1 LGNTAPIERDPQ
13 PASGSQRRMPR
24 PERERQMLEV
34 AGKSFA
40 ARGFHAVSMDEI
52 AALAGISKPMLYH
65 YFGSKEGLYVAYV
78 RQQGNALLAGMSD
91 ATAPDAAPAERLW
104 EGTLAFLGY
113 VDEHRPGWALLFS
126 EAVSQGGPLASEVA
140 QLRARIAAIVHRL
153 FLSVAGAGGGTS
165 EALAHAYVGAGESVA
180 NWWLE
185 HPDEP
190 REHVARLLVRL
201 AGGALPGLG
210 EPPYVPVDPGRRR
223 PRVMLPSST
232 RMPPAHSAIA
242 ADHDRPPTHEEARDR
257 EPPRAAGY

>member
-1 LGNTAPIERDPQ
+1 MGNTAPIERDPQ

-52 AALAGISKPMLYH
+52 AAQAGISKPMLYH

-113 VDEHRPGWALLFS
+113 VDEHRPGWALLSS
-126 EAVSQGGPLASEVA
+126 EAVSQGGPLAAEVA
-140 QLRARIAAIVHRL
+140 QLRARIAAIIHRL
-153 FLSVAGAGGGTS
+153 FLSVAGAGGTS
-165 EALAHAYVGAGESVA
+165 EALAHPRVGGGGGAGA
-180 NWWLE
+180 
-185 HPDEP
+185 H
-190 REHVARLLVRL
+190 
-201 AGGALPGLG
+201 GGARAPRGATRTRG
-210 EPPYVPVDPGRRR
+210 PVAGPVGRRC
-223 PRVMLPSST
+223 VT
-232 RMPPAHSAIA
+232 G
-242 ADHDRPPTHEEARDR
+242 AR
-257 EPPRAAGY
+257 RAPLRAGRS